1 MHIAID
7 ARIINSSTGRYVERL
22 VTYLQEV
29 DTKNDYSILVR
40 AKDSNFWKPTNPNF
54 TVRIADFDNYSF
66 AEQIGFKKY
75 LKKLNADLVHF
86 CMPQQPLGY
95 KGKKVTTFHDL
106 TLLKTYNSDKNWLIF
121 HAKQKVGEYAF
132 KKVIE
137 TNNELIVISKF
148 TQKELINLSGLAAEK
163 TTVIYESSD
172 VSQIAPKKYDVP
184 FKKYILYVGQQSDY
198 KNIKRLGDAHQIL
211 LAKYPDLG
219 LVLVGKKNASALT
232 NEKYFNERKYQNIL
246 FTDFVED
253 NQLSWLYSHAS
264 AYVFPSLMEGFGLP
278 GLEAMGY
285 GTPVVSSSATC
296 LPEVYGPAA
305 HYFNPLDTSDMA
317 EAIDQVLS
325 DDTIRTR
332 LSKAGYKQI
341 KKYSWKK
348 MAKETHAIY
357 MKTLGLKIFTET
369 KNLLAK

>member
-7 ARIINSSTGRYVERL
+7 ARIINSTTGRYVERL
-22 VTYLQEV
+22 ITHLQDI
-29 DTKNDYSILVR
+29 DTKNKYSILVR
-40 AKDSNFWKPTNPNF
+40 AKDENFWKPHNPNF

-66 AEQIGFKKY
+66 AEQLGFNTF

-95 KGKKVTTFHDL
+95 KGKKITTFHDL
-106 TLLKTYNSDKNWLIF
+106 TLLKTYNTDKNWLVY
-121 HAKQKVGEYAF
+121 HVKQKIGKYVF
-132 KKVIE
+132 KKVLE
-137 TNNELIVISKF
+137 TSNEIITISKF
-148 TQKELINLSGLAAEK
+148 SQKELGEFVPESIKK
-163 TTVIYESSD
+163 TILIYDASD
-172 VSQIAPKKYDVP
+172 VSDVAPKKYP
-184 FKKYILYVGQQSDY
+184 LSYKNYILYVGQQSDY

-232 NEKYFNERKYQNIL
+232 NEKYFEDRKYKNIHY
-246 FTDFVED
+246 TDFVED
-253 NQLSWLYSHAS
+253 PQLSWLYTHAS

-285 GTPVVSSSATC
+285 GTPVVSSNATC

-317 EAIDQVLS
+317 EAINQVLS

-348 MAKETHAIY
+348 MAKETHAVY
-357 MKTLGLKIFTET
+357 MRVLNDVT
-369 KNLLAK
+369 K

>member
-29 DTKNDYSILVR
+29 DTENEYSILVPT
-40 AKDSNFWKPTNPNF
+40 KDKDFWKPRNKNF
-54 TVRIADFDNYSF
+54 TVRTVDFDNYSF
-66 AEQIGFKKY
+66 AEQLGFKKY

-86 CMPQQPLGY
+86 CMPQQPIGY

-106 TLLKTYNSDKNWLIF
+106 TLLNTYNSEKNWLVF
-121 HAKQKVGEYAF
+121 HAKQQVGKYVF
-132 KKVIE
+132 KKVVE
-137 TNNELIVISKF
+137 DNNALITISNF
-148 TQKELINLSGLAAEK
+148 TQQALIDFAPLAAEK
-163 TTVIYESSD
+163 SVVIYESSD
-172 VSQIAPKKYDVP
+172 VAQTPPKKYNVP
-184 FKKYILYVGQQSDY
+184 FKNYILYVGQQSDY

-219 LVLVGKKNASALT
+219 LVLVGKKNASTLT
-232 NEKYFNERKYQNIL
+232 NEKYFEDRKYKNIH
-246 FTDFVED
+246 FTDFIED
-253 NQLSWLYSHAS
+253 PQLSWLYTHAS

-285 GTPVVSSSATC
+285 GTPVVSSNATC

-348 MAKETHAIY
+348 MAKETHAVY
-357 MKTLGLKIFTET
+357 MKVLDS
-369 KNLLAK
+369 

>member
-22 VTYLQEV
+22 ITYLQDV
-29 DTKNDYSILVR
+29 DTTNQYSILVPT
-40 AKDSNFWKPTNPNF
+40 KDKDFWKPRNANF
-54 TVRIADFDNYSF
+54 TVRTVDFDNYSF
-66 AEQIGFKKY
+66 AEQLGFKKY
-75 LKKLNADLVHF
+75 LKKINADLVHF
-86 CMPQQPLGY
+86 CMPQQPIGY

-106 TLLKTYNSDKNWLIF
+106 TLLNTYNSDKNYFIF
-121 HAKQKVGEYAF
+121 HAKQKVGKYVF
-132 KKVIE
+132 KKVVE
-137 TNNELIVISKF
+137 SNNQLITVSDYTK
-148 TQKELINLSGLAAEK
+148 KELTALFPLAKEK
-163 TTVIYESSD
+163 STVIYESSD
-172 VSQIAPKKYDVP
+172 VAQTAPKKYELP
-184 FKKYILYVGQQSDY
+184 FKKYMLYVGQQSDY
-198 KNIKRLGDAHQIL
+198 KNIKRLGDAHQLL

-219 LVLVGKKNASALT
+219 LVLVGKKNTSALT
-232 NEKYFNERKYQNIL
+232 NEAYFQSKEYKNVI
-246 FTDFVED
+246 FTDFVD
-253 NQLSWLYSHAS
+253 DSQLSWLYAHAE

-285 GTPVVSSSATC
+285 GTPVVSSNATC
-296 LPEVYGPAA
+296 LPEIYGPAA
-305 HYFNPLDTSDMA
+305 HYFNPLDVSDMS

-357 MKTLGLKIFTET
+357 MQAI
-369 KNLLAK
+369 AK

>member
-29 DTKNDYSILVR
+29 DTENKYSILVR
-40 AKDSNFWKPTNPNF
+40 AKDENFWKPTNQNF
-54 TVRIADFDNYSF
+54 TVRVADFDNYSF

-106 TLLKTYNSDKNWLIF
+106 TLLKTYNSDKNWLVF
-121 HAKQKVGEYAF
+121 HAKQKIGTYVF

-137 TNNELIVISKF
+137 TNNEIIAISKF
-148 TQKELINLSGLAAEK
+148 TQKELINFSNLATEK

-172 VSQIAPKKYDVP
+172 VSQIAPKKYNVP

-219 LVLVGKKNASALT
+219 LVLVGKKNASTLT
-232 NEKYFNERKYQNIL
+232 NETYFNQRMYQNIL
-246 FTDFVED
+246 FTNFVED

-278 GLEAMGY
+278 GLEAMSY

-357 MKTLGLKIFTET
+357 MKTLGL
-369 KNLLAK
+369 

>member
-22 VTYLQEV
+22 VTYLQEI
-29 DTKNDYSILVR
+29 DTKNKYSILVR
-40 AKDSNFWKPTNPNF
+40 AKDENFWKPTNPNF
-54 TVRIADFDNYSF
+54 TICIADFDNYSF

-106 TLLKTYNSDKNWLIF
+106 TLLKTYNSDKNWLVF
-121 HAKQKVGEYAF
+121 HAKQKIGKYVF

-137 TNNELIVISKF
+137 TNNEIIAISKF
-148 TQKELINLSGLAAEK
+148 TQKELISFSDLATEK

-172 VSQIAPKKYDVP
+172 VSEIVPKKYDIP

-232 NEKYFNERKYQNIL
+232 NEKYFKERMYQNIL

-278 GLEAMGY
+278 GLEAMSY

-348 MAKETHAIY
+348 MAQQTHAIY
-357 MKTLGLKIFTET
+357 MKILDS
-369 KNLLAK
+369 

>member
-7 ARIINSSTGRYVERL
+7 ARIINSTTGRYVERL
-22 VTYLQEV
+22 VTHLQEI
-29 DTKNDYSILVR
+29 DTENNYSILVR
-40 AKDSNFWKPTNPNF
+40 AKDLNFWKPRNPNF
-54 TVRIADFDNYSF
+54 TVRVADFDNYSF

-106 TLLKTYNSDKNWLIF
+106 TLLKTYNSDKNWFIF
-121 HAKQKVGEYAF
+121 HAKQTIGKYVF

-137 TNNELIVISKF
+137 TNDEIIAISKF
-148 TQKELINLSGLAAEK
+148 TKKELVDFSPLAAEK

-172 VSQIAPKKYDVP
+172 VSQIAPTKYNVP

-219 LVLVGKKNASALT
+219 LVLVGKKNTSALT
-232 NEKYFNERKYQNIL
+232 NEKYFNERMYQNIL

-264 AYVFPSLMEGFGLP
+264 AYIFPSLMEGFGLP

-285 GTPVVSSSATC
+285 GTPVVSSNATC

-305 HYFNPLDTSDMA
+305 HYFNPIDTSDIA

-325 DDTIRTR
+325 DDTLRTR
-332 LSKAGYKQI
+332 LSKAGFKQI
-341 KKYSWKK
+341 KQYSWKK

-357 MKTLGLKIFTET
+357 MKTLDS
-369 KNLLAK
+369 

>member
-29 DTKNDYSILVR
+29 DTENNYSILVC
-40 AKDSNFWKPTNPNF
+40 AKDLNFWKPSNPNF
-54 TVRIADFDNYSF
+54 TVRVADFDNYSF

-106 TLLKTYNSDKNWLIF
+106 TLLKTYNSDKNWFVF
-121 HAKQKVGEYAF
+121 HAKQKIGKYVF

-137 TNNELIVISKF
+137 TNDEIIAISKF
-148 TQKELINLSGLAAEK
+148 TQKELISFSALATEK
-163 TTVIYESSD
+163 TNVIYESSD
-172 VSQIAPKKYDVP
+172 VSQTAPTKYAVP
-184 FKKYILYVGQQSDY
+184 FQRYILYVGQQSDY

-219 LVLVGKKNASALT
+219 LVLVGRKNASALT
-232 NEKYFNERKYQNIL
+232 NEKYFNERMYQNIL

-305 HYFNPLDTSDMA
+305 HYFNPTDTSDMA

-348 MAKETHAIY
+348 MAQETHAIY
-357 MKTLGLKIFTET
+357 MKTLGL
-369 KNLLAK
+369 